1 MIPKKKTV
9 PDIRE
14 SALRAA
20 PLYKRISWKSDFRM
34 NWSVYLLF
42 TPILVYFIIFHY
54 LPMFGIVM
62 AFQDFSAIRGYFGS
76 KWVGFTNF
84 IEFFTGPNFLR
95 ILRNTLA
102 ISFLGLGVGFPLSII
117 FALLLNEI
125 IFTGFKKLVQT
136 ISYLPFFVSA
146 VVVCGLVIDF
156 VSSNGIITNLLVALG
171 MPRQNLLSDPK
182 YFWGINLA
190 TDVWQGLGY
199 GSIIFIASLSGVNSE
214 LYEAAAID
222 GANRLG
228 RVWHVT
234 LPALIPVIVTMFIL
248 RCGMIMSVGF
258 DKILLLYNPSIY
270 ETADVISTHVV
281 RMGIER
287 MQYGYSAA
295 VGLFNSLVGLFLLF
309 VSNFLSRKFTEN
321 SVF

>member
-1 MIPKKKTV
+1 
-9 PDIRE
+9 
-14 SALRAA
+14 
-20 PLYKRISWKSDFRM
+20 
-34 NWSVYLLF
+34 
-42 TPILVYFIIFHY
+42 
-54 LPMFGIVM
+54 MFGIVM
-62 AFQDFSAIRGYFGS
+62 AFQDFSAVRGFFGS
-76 KWVGFTNF
+76 KFVGFANF
-84 IEFFTGPNFLR
+84 IQFFSGPDFLR

-102 ISFLGLGVGFPLSII
+102 ISFLNLGAGFTLSLV

-125 IFTGFKKLVQT
+125 SYTWFKKTTQT

-156 VSSNGIITNLLVALG
+156 VSSNGVITNLLVFFGL
-171 MPRQNLLSDPK
+171 PRQNLLTDPK
-182 YFWGINLA
+182 FFWGVNVL
-190 TDVWQGLGY
+190 TDVWQNLGY
-199 GSIIFIASLSGVNSE
+199 GSILFIASLSGISPE

-222 GANRLG
+222 GASRLG

-234 LPALIPVIVTMFIL
+234 LPALMPVIVTMLVL
-248 RCGMIMSVGF
+248 RCGMILNVGS

-295 VGLFNSLVGLFLLF
+295 VGLFNSVVGLFMLM
-309 VSNFLSRKFTEN
+309 VSNYVSRKLTEH

>member
-1 MIPKKKTV
+1 
-9 PDIRE
+9 
-14 SALRAA
+14 
-20 PLYKRISWKSDFRM
+20 M

-42 TPILVYFIIFHY
+42 VPVLVYFIIFNY

-62 AFQDFSAIRGYFGS
+62 AFQDFSAIKGYFGS
-76 KWVGFTNF
+76 KFVGLANF
-84 IEFFTGPNFLR
+84 IDFFSGPNFLR
-95 ILRNTLA
+95 IFRNTMA
-102 ISFLGLGVGFPLSII
+102 ISFLNLGVGFPLSIV
-117 FALLLNEI
+117 FALLLNEVG
-125 IFTGFKKLVQT
+125 FTPFKKAIQT
-136 ISYLPFFVSA
+136 ISYLPYFISA

-156 VSSNGIITNLLVALG
+156 VSSNGIITNLLVFFG
-171 MPRQNLLSDPK
+171 FPRQNFLSDPK
-182 YFWGINLA
+182 YFWFINLA
-190 TDVWQGLGY
+190 ADTWQSLGY
-199 GSIIFIASLSGVNSE
+199 GSIIYIASISGVNHE

-222 GANRLG
+222 GASRLG

-234 LPALIPVIVTMFIL
+234 LPALLPVIVTMLIL
-248 RCGMIMSVGF
+248 RCGMIMTVGS

-295 VGLFNSLVGLFLLF
+295 VGLFNSVVGLFMLM
-309 VSNFLSRKFTEN
+309 VSNFLSRKLTEH

>member
-1 MIPKKKTV
+1 MAQQDTGARGVLSLKIQAT
-9 PDIRE
+9 
-14 SALRAA
+14 
-20 PLYKRISWKSDFRM
+20 SWKSDFRM
-34 NWSVYLLF
+34 NWGVYLFFAPVLA
-42 TPILVYFIIFHY
+42 YFIVFCY

-62 AFQDFSAIRGYFGS
+62 AFQDFSAVRGFFGS
-76 KWVGFTNF
+76 KFVGLKNF
-84 IEFFTGPNFLR
+84 IAFFSGPDFLR

-102 ISFLGLGVGFPLSII
+102 ISFLNLGVGLPLSVI

-125 IFTGFKKLVQT
+125 WFAWFKKLTQT

-156 VSSNGIITNLLVALG
+156 VSSNGVITNLLVFFG
-171 MPRQNLLSDPK
+171 MPRQNLLTDPK
-182 YFWGINLA
+182 FFWGINLLA
-190 TDVWQGLGY
+190 DIWQNLGY
-199 GSIIFIASLSGVNSE
+199 GSILFIASLSGINHE

-222 GANRLG
+222 GASRLG

-234 LPALIPVIVTMFIL
+234 LPALLPVIVTMLVL
-248 RCGMIMSVGF
+248 RCGMIMNVGS
-258 DKILLLYNPSIY
+258 DKILLLYNPSIF
-270 ETADVISTHVV
+270 ETADIISTHVI

-295 VGLFNSLVGLFLLF
+295 VGLFNSAVGLLLLLLSNF
-309 VSNFLSRKFTEN
+309 VSRKLTEH

>member
-1 MIPKKKTV
+1 MAGTIKT
-9 PDIRE
+9 
-14 SALRAA
+14 
-20 PLYKRISWKSDFRM
+20 KGISWKSDFRM

-42 TPILVYFIIFHY
+42 VPILAYFIVFNY

-62 AFQDFSAIRGYFGS
+62 AFQDFSAIKGYFGS

-84 IEFFTGPNFLR
+84 INFFSGPDFLR
-95 ILRNTLA
+95 ILRNTLV
-102 ISFLGLGVGFPLSII
+102 ISFLNLGVGFPLSII

-125 IFTGFKKLVQT
+125 NFTWFKKLTQT
-136 ISYLPFFVSA
+136 ISYLPFFISA

-156 VSSNGIITNLLVALG
+156 VSNNGIITNLLVFFG
-171 MPRQNLLSDPK
+171 VPRQNLLTDPK
-182 YFWGINLA
+182 FFWGINLL
-190 TDVWQGLGY
+190 TDVWQSLGY
-199 GSIIFIASLSGVNSE
+199 GSILFIASISGVNHE

-222 GANRLG
+222 GSSRLG
-228 RVWHVT
+228 RAWHVT
-234 LPALIPVIVTMFIL
+234 LPALLPVIVTMLVL
-248 RCGMIMSVGF
+248 RCGMIMNVGS

-270 ETADVISTHVV
+270 DTADVISTHVV

-295 VGLFNSLVGLFLLF
+295 VGLFNSVVGLIMLM
-309 VSNFLSRKFTEN
+309 VSNFVSRKLTEH

>member
-1 MIPKKKTV
+1 MAKQKTV
-9 PDIRE
+9 SINRHIKTG
-14 SALRAA
+14 R
-20 PLYKRISWKSDFRM
+20 DFFGDLRM

-42 TPILVYFIIFHY
+42 VPVLLYFFIFNY

-62 AFQDFSAIRGYFGS
+62 AFQDFSAIKGYFGS
-76 KWVGFTNF
+76 KFVGLANF
-84 IEFFTGPNFLR
+84 IEFFSGPNFFR
-95 ILRNTLA
+95 IFRNTMA
-102 ISFLGLGVGFPLSII
+102 ISFLSLGVGFPLSIV
-117 FALLLNEI
+117 FALLLNEVG
-125 IFTGFKKLVQT
+125 FTPFKKAIQT
-136 ISYLPFFVSA
+136 ISYLPYFISA

-156 VSSNGIITNLLVALG
+156 VSSNGIITNLLVFFG
-171 MPRQNLLSDPK
+171 VPRQNFLSDPK
-182 YFWGINLA
+182 YFWFINLA
-190 TDVWQGLGY
+190 ADVWQSLGY
-199 GSIIFIASLSGVNSE
+199 GSIIYIASISGINNE

-222 GANRLG
+222 GAGRLG

-234 LPALIPVIVTMFIL
+234 LPALLPVIVTMLIL
-248 RCGMIMSVGF
+248 RCGMIMTVGA

-295 VGLFNSLVGLFLLF
+295 VGLFNSVVGLFMLV
-309 VSNFLSRKFTEN
+309 VSNFVSRKLTEH

>member
-1 MIPKKKTV
+1 
-9 PDIRE
+9 
-14 SALRAA
+14 
-20 PLYKRISWKSDFRM
+20 M

-42 TPILVYFIIFHY
+42 TPILAYFTIFNY

-62 AFQDFSAIRGYFGS
+62 AFQDFSAVRGFFGS
-76 KWVGFTNF
+76 TWVGLKNF
-84 IEFFTGPNFLR
+84 SDFFSGPDFLR
-95 ILRNTLA
+95 VLRNTLA
-102 ISFLGLGVGFPLSII
+102 ISFLNLGLGFPLSII

-125 IFTGFKKLVQT
+125 SFTWFKKLTQT

-156 VSSNGIITNLLVALG
+156 VSSNGVITNLLVFFG
-171 MPRQNLLSDPK
+171 MPRQNLLTNPK
-182 YFWGINLA
+182 FFWGVNLL

-199 GSIIFIASLSGVNSE
+199 GSILFIASLSGVNHE

-222 GANRLG
+222 GAGRLG
-228 RVWHVT
+228 RVWHIT
-234 LPALIPVIVTMFIL
+234 LPALLPVIVTMLVL
-248 RCGMIMSVGF
+248 RCGMIMNVGS

-295 VGLFNSLVGLFLLF
+295 VGLFNSVVGLFMLLF
-309 VSNFLSRKFTEN
+309 SNFISRKLTEH

>member
-1 MIPKKKTV
+1 V
-9 PDIRE
+9 V
-14 SALRAA
+14 AA
-20 PLYKRISWKSDFRM
+20 DLKRDFRM

-42 TPILVYFIIFHY
+42 TPVLAYFIIFCY

-62 AFQDFSAIRGYFGS
+62 AFQDFSAIKGYFGS
-76 KWVGFTNF
+76 AFVGFKNF
-84 IEFFTGPNFLR
+84 IEFFSGPNFFR
-95 ILRNTLA
+95 IVRNTLA
-102 ISFLGLGVGFPLSII
+102 ISFLNLGIGFPLSII

-125 IFTGFKKLVQT
+125 NFIWFKKTTQT
-136 ISYLPFFVSA
+136 ISYLPYFVSA

-156 VSSNGIITNLLVALG
+156 VSSNGVITNLFAALG
-171 MPRQNLLSDPK
+171 MPRQNLLSDPR
-182 YFWGINLA
+182 YFWWINLF

-199 GSIIFIASLSGVNSE
+199 GSIIFIASLSGVNHE

-222 GANRLG
+222 GISRLG
-228 RVWHVT
+228 RVWYIT
-234 LPALIPVIVTMFIL
+234 LPALMPVIVTMLVL
-248 RCGMIMSVGF
+248 RCGMIMNLGG
-258 DKILLLYNPSIY
+258 DRILLLYNPSIY

-295 VGLFNSLVGLFLLF
+295 VGLFNSVVGLLMLL
-309 VSNFLSRKFTEN
+309 VSNFISAKLTEH

>member
-1 MIPKKKTV
+1 M
-9 PDIRE
+9 
-14 SALRAA
+14 SAL
-20 PLYKRISWKSDFRM
+20 KSWKRDFSM

-42 TPILVYFIIFHY
+42 TPILIYFIIFSY

-62 AFQDFSAIRGYFGS
+62 AFQDFNAVRGFLGS
-76 KWVGFTNF
+76 KWVGFVNF
-84 IEFFTGPNFLR
+84 IQFFTGPNFLR

-102 ISFLGLGVGFPLSII
+102 ISFLNLGVGFPLSII

-125 IFTGFKKLVQT
+125 AFTWFKKTVQT

-146 VVVCGLVIDF
+146 VVVCGMVIEF
-156 VSSNGIITNLLVALG
+156 VSSSGIVTNLLVFFG
-171 MPRQNLLSDPK
+171 MPRQNLLSNPK
-182 YFWGINLA
+182 YFWGITVA
-190 TDVWQGLGY
+190 VDIWQGLGY
-199 GSIIFIASLSGVNSE
+199 GSIIFIASITSVSQE
-214 LYEAAAID
+214 LHEAAAID
-222 GANRLG
+222 GANRLA

-234 LPALIPVIVTMFIL
+234 LPALMPVIVTMFIL
-248 RCGMIMSVGF
+248 RCGMAMNVGG

-270 ETADVISTHVV
+270 ETADVINTHVV

-295 VGLFNSLVGLFLLF
+295 VGLFNSVVGVVLLVL
-309 VSNFLSRKFTEN
+309 SNFLSAKFTEH

>member
-1 MIPKKKTV
+1 MARNTKISV
-9 PDIRE
+9 
-14 SALRAA
+14 
-20 PLYKRISWKSDFRM
+20 SWKSDFRM

-42 TPILVYFIIFHY
+42 LPILVYFIIFNY

-62 AFQDFSAIRGYFGS
+62 AFQDFSAVRGYLGS
-76 KWVGFTNF
+76 KFVGFTNF
-84 IEFFTGPNFLR
+84 IEFFSGPNFLR
-95 ILRNTLA
+95 VLRNTLVM
-102 ISFLGLGVGFPLSII
+102 SFLNLGVGLPLSVI

-125 IFTGFKKLVQT
+125 NFTAFKRITQT

-156 VSSNGIITNLLVALG
+156 MSSNGIITNLLVFFGL
-171 MPRQNLLSDPK
+171 PRQNLLSDPK
-182 YFWGINLA
+182 YFWGINLFV
-190 TDVWQGLGY
+190 DLWQGLGY
-199 GSIIFIASLSGVNSE
+199 GSIIFIASISGVNHE

-222 GANRLG
+222 GASRLG

-234 LPALIPVIVTMFIL
+234 LPALIPVIVTMLVL
-248 RCGMIMSVGF
+248 RCGMIMNVGS

-270 ETADVISTHVV
+270 ETADVISTHVI
-281 RMGIER
+281 RMGIGQ

-295 VGLFNSLVGLFLLF
+295 VGLFNSVVGLMMLLL
-309 VSNFLSRKFTEN
+309 SNFISAKLTSY

>member
-1 MIPKKKTV
+1 MQKAIKFKV
-9 PDIRE
+9 
-14 SALRAA
+14 L
-20 PLYKRISWKSDFRM
+20 KRDLLGDLHM

-42 TPILVYFIIFHY
+42 TPVLVYFFIFNY

-62 AFQDFSAIRGYFGS
+62 AFQDFSAVRGYFGS
-76 KWVGFTNF
+76 KFVGLANF
-84 IEFFTGPNFLR
+84 IEFFSGPNFLR
-95 ILRNTLA
+95 IFRNTMA
-102 ISFLGLGVGFPLSII
+102 ISFLSLGVGFPLSIV
-117 FALLLNEI
+117 FALLLNEVG
-125 IFTGFKKLVQT
+125 FTPFKKAIQT
-136 ISYLPFFVSA
+136 ISYLPYFISA

-156 VSSNGIITNLLVALG
+156 VSSNGIITNLLVFFG
-171 MPRQNLLSDPK
+171 FPRQNFLSDPK
-182 YFWGINLA
+182 YFWFINLA
-190 TDVWQGLGY
+190 ADVWQTLGY
-199 GSIIFIASLSGVNSE
+199 GSIIYIASISGVNHE

-222 GANRLG
+222 GASRLG

-234 LPALIPVIVTMFIL
+234 LPALLPVIVTMLIL
-248 RCGMIMSVGF
+248 RCGMIMNVGQ

-295 VGLFNSLVGLFLLF
+295 VGLFNSVVGLFMLV
-309 VSNFLSRKFTEN
+309 VSNFVSRKLTEH

>member
-1 MIPKKKTV
+1 MRTKTG
-9 PDIRE
+9 
-14 SALRAA
+14 A
-20 PLYKRISWKSDFRM
+20 ISLKSDFRK

-42 TPILVYFIIFHY
+42 MPILVYFIVFNY

-62 AFQDFSAIRGYFGS
+62 AFQDFSAIKGYFGS
-76 KWVGFTNF
+76 KFVGFKYF
-84 IEFFTGPNFLR
+84 IEFFSGPNFFR
-95 ILRNTLA
+95 ILRNTMA
-102 ISFLGLGVGFPLSII
+102 ISFLNLGFGFPMSII
-117 FALLLNEI
+117 FALLLNELN
-125 IFTGFKKLVQT
+125 FTWFKKFTQT

-156 VSSNGIITNLLVALG
+156 VSSNGIITNLLVSLG
-171 MPRQNLLSDPK
+171 LPRQNLLSEPK
-182 YFWGINLA
+182 YFWAITVFVDL
-190 TDVWQGLGY
+190 WQGLGY
-199 GSIIFIASLSGVNSE
+199 GSIIFIASISGVNHE

-222 GANRLG
+222 GASRLG

-234 LPALIPVIVTMFIL
+234 LPALIPVIVTMLVL
-248 RCGMIMSVGF
+248 RCGMIMNVSS

-295 VGLFNSLVGLFLLF
+295 VGLFNSVVGLLMLLL
-309 VSNFLSRKFTEN
+309 SNYVSRKLTEE
-321 SVF
+321 SLF